1 MSEAKTH
8 VIDGVTYVEVKRK
21 AEVGDKVLIVSNQMG
36 HDLDIGSIYTLER
49 DGYTN
54 RYYIEEVDGSKKD
67 YVVIELLQTVDT
79 TQASPAV
86 IDMLAN
92 LARRVTQLES
102 QLRATQRNLETWAEN
117 TENNKHAI
125 ISVNL
130 LAESNKA
137 DIRTLDERTQVINA
151 ITKFYKEGSR

>member
-21 AEVGDKVLIVSNQMG
+21 AEVGEKVLIIDNTSSGFKEG
-36 HDLDIGSIYTLER
+36 HIGTVTSFVFNYEAVVLDGKYAHFHE
-49 DGYTN
+49 D
-54 RYYIEEVDGSKKD
+54 YYVLVETGEEA
-67 YVVIELLQTVDT
+67 TVDQ

-102 QLRATQRNLETWAEN
+102 QLRATQRNLETFAEQ
-117 TENNKHAI
+117 T
-125 ISVNL
+125 
-130 LAESNKA
+130 ESNTQ
-137 DIRTLDERTQVINA
+137 DIAQLDERTQVINA
-151 ITKFYKEGSR
+151 IAKFYEEANR